1 MKKFLCVLLLLI
13 LIIINNSFS
22 QTELKATMG
31 INLISIPSAQDY
43 INQIYAP
50 DDDQLNSYNTAAIFA
65 FEAGYFLQ
73 DEFEM
78 SVELPYQIFSYNT
91 NIAGAGQYDL
101 YYDTFLPSLM
111 AYYVISGVGYN
122 FKFGGG
128 LGPRFVFVTEDKKWQ
143 GTSDDFTSTGFGGL
157 LRAEAN
163 TSLSEHFFANIGFD
177 IRYDVNGEP
186 ENSNGNNLENNG
198 EDEVVNFNS
207 FAIGLKLG
215 ITYLIR

>member
-198 EDEVVNFNS
+198 EDEIVNFNS